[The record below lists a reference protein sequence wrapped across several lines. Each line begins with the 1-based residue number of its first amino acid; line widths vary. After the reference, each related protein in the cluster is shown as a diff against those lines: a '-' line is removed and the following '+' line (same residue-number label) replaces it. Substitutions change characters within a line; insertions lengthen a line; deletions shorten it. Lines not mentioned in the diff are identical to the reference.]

1 MKEIHVQAQKD
12 HIDSLCSSSAILAIA
27 ELVWNA
33 LDADAFDVKI
43 DVMQNALG
51 AIDGVRVAD
60 DGIGIN
66 ALDIEN
72 LFGNLGGSWK
82 RTTDKTRQTGRML
95 HGCKGR
101 GRFKAFA
108 LGQYVAWRTTMETAA
123 GLKSFVISGDGD
135 NPSQFT
141 MEGVDQ
147 PGPATGTEVTITN
160 VRGSVN
166 SLRDTTGVLQQLSSH
181 FALYLKAYPN
191 VKIYFQGLLV
201 NPVIVQK
208 AAQSYTL
215 RSSTGAKAEL
225 EVIEWK
231 AKKTRAK
238 IIFCNSNGFALH
250 EVDAGIRPGNEFNFT
265 AYLISPLF
273 AELHM
278 ENLLIV
284 EELHPETRAFLEAAR
299 DTLRTYFREIREQL
313 ESDVLK
319 QWRDEKIYPFEKNAV
334 DPQESAARARFDDCA
349 RMLQTYSNGFD
360 GLAAED
366 KRLVF
371 QLLKSALETN
381 PTAAVEAL
389 TTNLKIPAAK
399 QKALLE

>member
-27 ELVWNA
+27 ELIWNA

-51 AIDGVRVAD
+51 AIDAVRVAD
-60 DGIGIN
+60 DGTGIN
-66 ALDIEN
+66 AHEIEN

-82 RTTDKTRQTGRML
+82 RDAGKTRQTGRVL

-108 LGQYVAWRTTMETAA
+108 LGQYVAWRTTMESPA
-123 GLKSFVISGDGD
+123 GLQSFIISGDAS

-141 MEGVDQ
+141 IEGVAQ
-147 PGPATGTEVTITN
+147 PGPATGTEVMITN

-166 SLRDTTGVLQQLSSH
+166 SLRDTTGVLQQLSSY

-215 RSSTGAKAEL
+215 RSSTGATAEL

-273 AELHM
+273 AELHT

-284 EELHPETRAFLEAAR
+284 EELHPETRAFLDAAR
-299 DTLRTYFREIREQL
+299 ETLRTYFRNIREQL
-313 ESDVLK
+313 ESDVME
-319 QWRDEKIYPFEKNAV
+319 QWRAEQIYPFEQRAANE
-334 DPQESAARARFDDCA
+334 QESASRARFDSCA
-349 RMLQTYSNGFD
+349 RLLQTYSNGFD

-371 QLLKSALETN
+371 QLLKSALDAN
-381 PTAAVEAL
+381 PTGAVEAL
-389 TTNLKIPAAK
+389 TTNLKIPASQ
-399 QKALLE
+399 QKALLG